1 MLQIVVCIKQV
12 PMVSELPWDAKTGT
26 LRRDAAEG
34 MMNPACA
41 CALEAG
47 LQLKQVHGGHVTAI
61 SMGPPM
67 AEEVLREGLA
77 MGADRGILLTDP
89 EMAGADTAATAYTLA
104 RAIEAMCPDFDLV
117 ICGAQTS
124 DSETAQVGPQLCEE
138 LDAPGAAYVEQI
150 DLRGKQIRVERT
162 CDHFFE
168 ILEMSMPAAV
178 TISGGFYTPRYIS
191 LGGIEQAFE
200 TRQVEIVNARQLC
213 LKKAAIGIDGSPTK
227 ILDVYSPVADRE
239 NVRLK
244 GTPKKIV
251 ETLLDRFGD
260 KISGAIGKDLLSHE
274 HMQEP

>member
-1 MLQIVVCIKQV
+1 MPQMIVCIKQV
-12 PMVSELPWDAKTGT
+12 PMVSELPWDARTGT

-41 CALEAG
+41 CALEAA
-47 LQLKQVHGGHVTAI
+47 LQLKQVHGGRVTVI

-67 AEEVLREGLA
+67 AEEVLREALA

-104 RAIEAMCPDFDLV
+104 RAIETMSRDYDLV
-117 ICGAQTS
+117 LCGAQTS

-138 LDAPGAAYVEQI
+138 LAAPGAAYVQRI
-150 DLRGKQIRVERT
+150 DLQDKKIRVERT

-168 ILEMSMPAAV
+168 VLEMPMPALV
-178 TISGGFYTPRYIS
+178 TISGDYYTPRYIA
-191 LGGIEQAFE
+191 LGGVEQAFE
-200 TRQVEIVNARQLC
+200 TRPVEIIGARSLH
-213 LKKAAIGIDGSPTK
+213 LEKSATGATGSPTK
-227 ILDVYSPVADRE
+227 ILDVYSPVADRK

-244 GTPKKIV
+244 GAPKKMVDI
-251 ETLLDRFGD
+251 LLERFGD

-274 HMQEP
+274 HLQES